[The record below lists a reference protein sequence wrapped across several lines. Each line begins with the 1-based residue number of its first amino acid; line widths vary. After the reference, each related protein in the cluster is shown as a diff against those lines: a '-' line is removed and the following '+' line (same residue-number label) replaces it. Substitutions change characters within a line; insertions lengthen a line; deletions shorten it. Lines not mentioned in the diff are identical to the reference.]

1 MGGGGRIAGGRRAAP
16 PGATAVTVAPRS
28 RRTGTG
34 VVVPPPDL
42 GPGPERTPR
51 DRGQHPFAVPGMVLL
66 AALAIYEGYDWLQV
80 FPSGSH
86 RPSEYLIG
94 IAAAPGAYWLT
105 RSVATGR
112 VAARCRNVLVGAA
125 VVVACAGGGWG
136 LALGVAWLVLAASIL
151 VLSYLSER
159 GLDTAVRRGRVR
171 G

>member
-1 MGGGGRIAGGRRAAP
+1 MGGDGRIAVDP
-16 PGATAVTVAPRS
+16 PGSTAGTVAPRPGG
-28 RRTGTG
+28 TGTG
-34 VVVPPPDL
+34 VVVLPPDL
-42 GPGPERTPR
+42 RPGPERTPR
-51 DRGQHPFAVPGMVLL
+51 TEGHPFAVPGMVLL
-66 AALAIYEGYDWLQV
+66 AAIAIYEGYDWLQV
-80 FPSGSH
+80 FPTGSH